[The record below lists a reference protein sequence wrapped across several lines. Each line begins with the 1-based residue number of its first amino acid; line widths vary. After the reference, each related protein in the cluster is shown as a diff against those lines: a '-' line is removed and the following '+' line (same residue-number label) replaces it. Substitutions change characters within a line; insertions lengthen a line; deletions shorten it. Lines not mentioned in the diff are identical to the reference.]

1 MLSRPGDPQ
10 DESHSPIL
18 FTFIFSS
25 AVSTEVSLKNGDSDR
40 CKGSS
45 KAVLLNDALCHD

>member
-25 AVSTEVSLKNGDSDR
+25 AVSTEVSLKNGDSD
-40 CKGSS
+40 CGKGSC
-45 KAVLLNDALCHD
+45 KAVLLNDALCHN